1 MFHGRHVS
9 IDMNVIRRFLETI
22 GMIQR
27 IVILIEWCRRKGTST
42 KHSSATTSGG
52 TGTSPYGGDGET
64 TQYSNRHYSNL
75 YRSLSL
81 SLASFLIEEGVGI
94 ENGGLCLLTMTV
106 AVCVVAVLV
115 VVGL

>member
-1 MFHGRHVS
+1 
-9 IDMNVIRRFLETI
+9 
-22 GMIQR
+22 MIQR

-81 SLASFLIEEGVGI
+81 SLSSFLIEEGVGI

-106 AVCVVAVLV
+106 AVAVAVLV